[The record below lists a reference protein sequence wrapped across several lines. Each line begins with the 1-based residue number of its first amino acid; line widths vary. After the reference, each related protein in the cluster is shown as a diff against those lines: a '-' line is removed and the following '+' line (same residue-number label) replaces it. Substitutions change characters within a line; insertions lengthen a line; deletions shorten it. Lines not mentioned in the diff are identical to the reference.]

1 LFQRP
6 LIAMADNCSDK
17 YPSGKGS
24 GSCMSKSECT
34 EAKWNAPVSII
45 TGLCPGGADNICCV
59 WTSEMD
65 ASAAAG
71 GSTKEGCV
79 TKDNK
84 TTCTLSNPLG
94 AKGPTGV
101 PQIVSNLIKAALGI
115 IGALTLLMFV
125 WGGFLWMTSAGNQER
140 VKKGS
145 QTMFWA
151 AIGVALVFASYLILN
166 TFTTWLETGNVP
178 GA

>member
-1 LFQRP
+1 MKFFRIALMSAILFAY
-6 LIAMADNCSDK
+6 LFIAQNNIVLAQA
-17 YPSGKGS
+17 
-24 GSCMSKSECT
+24 SKST
-34 EAKWNAPVSII
+34 V
-45 TGLCPGGADNICCV
+45 
-59 WTSEMD
+59 
-65 ASAAAG
+65 
-71 GSTKEGCV
+71 EGCK
-79 TKDNK
+79 TEGTK

-94 AKGPTGV
+94 KSGPTGV

-125 WGGFLWMTSAGNQER
+125 WGGFLWMTSGGSPER

-151 AIGVALVFASYLILN
+151 AIGVALVFASYLILS
-166 TFTTWLETGNVP
+166 TFTTWLETGTVI